1 MRTPNIADKVVV
13 IIGAS
18 SGIGE
23 STARFLAGL
32 AFQAER
38 ELVWIIN
45 GSQRLLATQL
55 LRAIEDRLCDP
66 QFQRVHRNAIV
77 NVNHVRKL
85 TALSSQRWCVTL
97 SNSLQLVVAKRQG
110 RKIRQLLRW

>member
-1 MRTPNIADKVVV
+1 
-13 IIGAS
+13 
-18 SGIGE
+18 
-23 STARFLAGL
+23 
-32 AFQAER
+32 
-38 ELVWIIN
+38 
-45 GSQRLLATQL
+45 L

-85 TALSSQRWCVTL
+85 TALSSQRWCLTL

-110 RKIRQLLRW
+110 ARSGSSCGGDRMHLNVTVRWC